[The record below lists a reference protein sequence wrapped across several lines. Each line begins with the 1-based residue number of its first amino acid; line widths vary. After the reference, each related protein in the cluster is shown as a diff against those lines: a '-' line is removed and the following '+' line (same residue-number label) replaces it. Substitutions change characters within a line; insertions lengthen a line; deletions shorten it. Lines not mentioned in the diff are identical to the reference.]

1 MLPICRRSR
10 ETLSLNEY
18 KRIKHEK
25 MKATFLNSTVARLAC
40 LGAQT
45 SLDRLNQLVEL
56 SR

>member
-25 MKATFLNSTVARLAC
+25 IEATFLNSPVARLAC